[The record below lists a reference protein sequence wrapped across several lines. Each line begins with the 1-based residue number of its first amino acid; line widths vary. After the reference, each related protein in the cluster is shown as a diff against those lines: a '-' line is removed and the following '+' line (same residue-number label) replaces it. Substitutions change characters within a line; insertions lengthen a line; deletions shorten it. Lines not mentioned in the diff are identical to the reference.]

1 MSSAPQTIAYAR
13 HDVTA
18 VLVTHDGERWV
29 GRVID
34 ALAAQER
41 PIQRI
46 VAVDTSSRD
55 GTIDILNQSLGEGR
69 VITRPRDAGFGQAVA
84 FGVGAVFGGLPPPA
98 VRGDPDEP
106 VEWIWIVHD
115 DCEPATDALHYLL
128 ALADENPDVG
138 VVGPK
143 VLGWYNSREI
153 LEAGLTVAP
162 SGRRETG
169 LDRGE
174 EDQGQHDGQRRV
186 LAVSSAGMLI
196 RRDVWEAL
204 RGFDRHLPF
213 MRDDLDFCWRASQA
227 GWQVVVNTD
236 AVVYHAEAAAREQRR
251 LATRVGRAHYLDR
264 AHALYVLLVNM
275 RLARVPLALVRLGL
289 GTLARSFG
297 YLVAKLPEY
306 AVDEVLALGSVVGRF
321 PRLIRARF
329 ARHRRRAVK
338 AKELRTLFP
347 PRGSQLR
354 HIIDAVAERL
364 PHTHVG
370 KDRTGRPAAEAGPV
384 ADEMEDLEGDDTP
397 IMRRITGQ
405 PLVVLLFGLSV
416 LTLLAARQLV
426 GGGRLM
432 GGALLPAPDHARDL
446 WQIYFSSWHPVGVGS
461 GATAT
466 PYIGVIAALSTVL
479 FGNASRAVDL
489 LVVGAVPLCGLT
501 AYLAARKVVASRLL
515 RLWAAGAYALLPAVT
530 GAVATGRLGTT
541 VGAILLPI
549 AGLGAVRTI
558 GLDGRPGTWRAA
570 WATGLLL
577 AIITAF
583 VPVAWLIA
591 LALAIVAVLLRA
603 RSTGARL
610 RLVAVLVTPVFVLL
624 PWSIALFRQPS
635 LIFLEAGLPGPGLSD
650 IDVSPLAL
658 LLLHP
663 GGPAMYPVWI
673 SAGVLLA
680 GFAALLRSE
689 RRGIVT
695 AGWTLTLAGLVVGLF
710 MSRVHVTGPTLITA
724 VPAWPGFAT
733 VVMGAGLLLAAL
745 IGAEGARDR
754 IAATSFGW
762 QQPLSVG
769 VTVLAV
775 IAPAVAGLW
784 WIRFGADDPV
794 ERRNPVVLPQ
804 FIAMDGQTSDRPRTL
819 VLRPRTNGLLAYS
832 LLRDVGPRL
841 GDAETAP
848 RRGTYA
854 GLDQIVTQIITG
866 RGQDEVDQLADYAIR
881 YVLLTSPIDGDLVR
895 TLDGVPGLSRIS
907 VTEGNALWRI
917 DAPSARLRIIPP
929 QPSGDNL
936 LAAKAPEAAK
946 AVAVPSAEVGA
957 ATSVPAGPAGR
968 QLVLAE
974 NADSGWRATLD
985 GRPLKRVVYN
995 GWAQAFVLPADGGQ
1009 LELTHH
1015 SSSRNRW
1022 LLVQGLAIAVV
1033 IVLALPGGRRTGEIL
1048 AVDETV
1054 AVERRR
1060 RARAAGLAEE
1070 PEYAPAAGAPPPWL
1084 GETGYAE
1091 PEYSEPGYPEP
1102 GYPEPAYSE
1111 PAYSEPGYPEPRH
1124 LEPTVADAELEV
1136 YRAGLDEHAYRDVPY
1151 EQIPYEQLSDGQ
1163 DAFGGVQSPPYGQQ
1177 VPAQPTYPT
1186 GEQAAYVHPEPGP
1199 LDYDPAAAWQ
1209 RGYADPGPSPP
1220 TAHPPEAGYDPY
1232 DSARDPAVPAQAA
1245 PDAVTA
1251 SYEVVR
1257 DEPYPYGG
1265 PVDDGYTPPGG
1276 YGYGEPQATYL
1287 DPTVGPYEPQE
1298 GVPGQAQPPSDDGYG
1313 SPGPFQGASYEP
1325 DTGHIAR
1332 VRRSGRHAG
1341 KPAEDDGAD
1350 PHGGPS

>member
-1 MSSAPQTIAYAR
+1 
-13 HDVTA
+13 
-18 VLVTHDGERWV
+18 
-29 GRVID
+29 
-34 ALAAQER
+34 
-41 PIQRI
+41 
-46 VAVDTSSRD
+46 
-55 GTIDILNQSLGEGR
+55 
-69 VITRPRDAGFGQAVA
+69 
-84 FGVGAVFGGLPPPA
+84 
-98 VRGDPDEP
+98 
-106 VEWIWIVHD
+106 
-115 DCEPATDALHYLL
+115 
-128 ALADENPDVG
+128 
-138 VVGPK
+138 
-143 VLGWYNSREI
+143 
-153 LEAGLTVAP
+153 
-162 SGRRETG
+162 
-169 LDRGE
+169 
-174 EDQGQHDGQRRV
+174 
-186 LAVSSAGMLI
+186 
-196 RRDVWEAL
+196 
-204 RGFDRHLPF
+204 
-213 MRDDLDFCWRASQA
+213 
-227 GWQVVVNTD
+227 
-236 AVVYHAEAAAREQRR
+236 
-251 LATRVGRAHYLDR
+251 
-264 AHALYVLLVNM
+264 
-275 RLARVPLALVRLGL
+275 
-289 GTLARSFG
+289 
-297 YLVAKLPEY
+297 
-306 AVDEVLALGSVVGRF
+306 
-321 PRLIRARF
+321 
-329 ARHRRRAVK
+329 
-338 AKELRTLFP
+338 
-347 PRGSQLR
+347 
-354 HIIDAVAERL
+354 VAERL
-364 PHTHVG
+364 PHSHLG
-370 KDRTGRPAAEAGPV
+370 KDRIAGRQAPEAGPV
-384 ADEMEDLEGDDTP
+384 ADDVEDLEGDDTP

-466 PYIGVIAALSTVL
+466 PYIGAMAALSTVL

-489 LVVGAVPLCGLT
+489 LVVGAIPLCGLT

-549 AGLGAVRTI
+549 AGLGAVRTL

-591 LALAIVAVLLRA
+591 LALAVVAVVLRA
-603 RSTGARL
+603 RSRGARI

-650 IDVSPLAL
+650 TDVSPFAL

-775 IAPAVAGLW
+775 IAPVVAGLW

-881 YVLLTSPIDGDLVR
+881 YVLLTSPIDADLVR

-929 QPSGDNL
+929 QPSGDTL
-936 LAAKAPEAAK
+936 LAAKAAPEAAK
-946 AVAVPSAEVGA
+946 AVTVPSAEVGA
-957 ATSVPAGPAGR
+957 ATPVPAGPAGR

-1033 IVLALPGGRRTGEIL
+1033 IVLALPGGRRAGEIL

-1054 AVERRR
+1054 EVERRR
-1060 RARAAGLAEE
+1060 RVRAGLPEE
-1070 PEYAPAAGAPPPWL
+1070 PEYAPAPGAPPPWL
-1084 GETGYAE
+1084 GEPAYA
-1091 PEYSEPGYPEP
+1091 EPGYPEP
-1102 GYPEPAYSE
+1102 GYP
-1111 PAYSEPGYPEPRH
+1111 EPGYPEPRH

-1136 YRAGLDEHAYRDVPY
+1136 YHPGVDEHVYRDVPY

-1163 DAFGGVQSPPYGQQ
+1163 EAFGGVQSPPYGQQ
-1177 VPAQPTYPT
+1177 VPAQP
-1186 GEQAAYVHPEPGP
+1186 
-1199 LDYDPAAAWQ
+1199 
-1209 RGYADPGPSPP
+1209 
-1220 TAHPPEAGYDPY
+1220 
-1232 DSARDPAVPAQAA
+1232 
-1245 PDAVTA
+1245 
-1251 SYEVVR
+1251 
-1257 DEPYPYGG
+1257 
-1265 PVDDGYTPPGG
+1265 
-1276 YGYGEPQATYL
+1276 
-1287 DPTVGPYEPQE
+1287 
-1298 GVPGQAQPPSDDGYG
+1298 
-1313 SPGPFQGASYEP
+1313 
-1325 DTGHIAR
+1325 
-1332 VRRSGRHAG
+1332 
-1341 KPAEDDGAD
+1341 
-1350 PHGGPS
+1350 

>member
-1 MSSAPQTIAYAR
+1 MGSRRQTMSSAPQTIAYAR

-55 GTIDILNQSLGEGR
+55 GTVDILNQSLGEGR

-84 FGVGAVFGGLPPPA
+84 FGVGAVFGGMPPPA
-98 VRGDPDEP
+98 VQGDPDEP

-143 VLGWYNSREI
+143 ILGWYNSREI
-153 LEAGLTVAP
+153 LEAGLTVAR

-213 MRDDLDFCWRASQA
+213 MRDDLDFCWRVSQA

-289 GTLARSFG
+289 GTLLRSFG

-306 AVDEVLALGSVVGRF
+306 AADEIFALGSVLGRF
-321 PRLIRARF
+321 PRLIRARL
-329 ARHRRRAVK
+329 ARHRRHKVK
-338 AKELRTLFP
+338 AKELRPLFP

-354 HIIDAVAERL
+354 HIIDTVAERL
-364 PHTHVG
+364 PHGHVG
-370 KDRTGRPAAEAGPV
+370 KDRTAGRQGLEAGPV
-384 ADEMEDLEGDDTP
+384 ADDVEDLEGDDTP
-397 IMRRITGQ
+397 ITRRIAGQ
-405 PLVVLLFGLSV
+405 PLVVLLVGLSI
-416 LTLLAARQLV
+416 LTLLAARQLI

-446 WQIYFSSWHPVGVGS
+446 WQVYFSSWHPVGVGS

-466 PYIGVIAALSTVL
+466 PYIGAMAALSTVL

-489 LVVGAVPLCGLT
+489 LVVGAIPLCGLT
-501 AYLAARKVVASRLL
+501 AYIAARKVVASRLL

-530 GAVATGRLGTT
+530 GAVATGRVGTT

-549 AGLGAVRTI
+549 AGLGAVRTL

-570 WATGLLL
+570 WATGFLL

-591 LALAIVAVLLRA
+591 VALAIVAVLLRA

-650 IDVSPLAL
+650 NDVSPLAL

-673 SAGVLLA
+673 SAGILLA

-689 RRGIVT
+689 RRGIVI
-695 AGWTLTLAGLVVGLF
+695 AGWTLTLTGLVVGLF

-819 VLRPRTNGLLAYS
+819 VLRPRSNGLLAYS

-854 GLDQIVTQIITG
+854 GLDQIVTQIVTG

-881 YVLLTSPIDGDLVR
+881 YVLLTSPIDGDLAR
-895 TLDGVPGLSRIS
+895 TLDGVPGLSRIG

-917 DAPSARLRIIPP
+917 VAPSARLRIIPP
-929 QPSGDNL
+929 QPSADNL
-936 LAAKAPEAAK
+936 LAAKAAPEAAK
-946 AVAVPSAEVGA
+946 AVTVPSAEVSA
-957 ATSVPAGPAGR
+957 ATPIPAGPAGR

-974 NADSGWRATLD
+974 NADSGWQASLN
-985 GRPLKRVVYN
+985 GRPLKRAVYN
-995 GWAQAFVLPADGGQ
+995 GWAQAFVLPAEGGQ
-1009 LELTHH
+1009 LDLTHH

-1022 LLVQGLAIAVV
+1022 LLIQGLAIAVV
-1033 IVLALPGGRRTGEIL
+1033 IVLALPGGRRPGELL
-1048 AVDETV
+1048 AVDENIEV
-1054 AVERRR
+1054 DRRR
-1060 RARAAGLAEE
+1060 RIRAAGLPEE
-1070 PEYAPAAGAPPPWL
+1070 PEYASAPPAAAPWL
-1084 GETGYAE
+1084 EPAYAE
-1091 PEYSEPGYPEP
+1091 PEYAAPEYPAGYPAPGYPEP
-1102 GYPEPAYSE
+1102 VG
-1111 PAYSEPGYPEPRH
+1111 
-1124 LEPTVADAELEV
+1124 ADAELEV
-1136 YRAGLDEHAYRDVPY
+1136 YHAGVDEPAYRDVPY
-1151 EQIPYEQLSDGQ
+1151 EQIPYEQLSDGH
-1163 DAFGGVQSPPYGQQ
+1163 DAVGGPQSPPFGQQ
-1177 VPAQPTYPT
+1177 VPAQPTYST
-1186 GEQAAYVHPEPGP
+1186 GEQPVYVHPEPSP
-1199 LDYDPAAAWQ
+1199 LDHDPEVAWQ
-1209 RGYADPGPSPP
+1209 HGYADPGPFPP
-1220 TAHPPEAGYDPY
+1220 PATYPHDAGYGPY
-1232 DSARDPAVPAQAA
+1232 DSAGDPAVPAQAA

-1265 PVDDGYTPPGG
+1265 PIDDGYTPPGG

-1298 GVPGQAQPPSDDGYG
+1298 TVPDQGQPPVDDGYG
-1313 SPGPFQGASYEP
+1313 PPAPFHGASYEP

-1332 VRRSGRHAG
+1332 VRRGGRHAG
-1341 KPAEDDGAD
+1341 KPAENDGAD
-1350 PHGGPS
+1350 PRRSSS

>member
-1 MSSAPQTIAYAR
+1 
-13 HDVTA
+13 
-18 VLVTHDGERWV
+18 
-29 GRVID
+29 
-34 ALAAQER
+34 
-41 PIQRI
+41 
-46 VAVDTSSRD
+46 
-55 GTIDILNQSLGEGR
+55 
-69 VITRPRDAGFGQAVA
+69 
-84 FGVGAVFGGLPPPA
+84 
-98 VRGDPDEP
+98 
-106 VEWIWIVHD
+106 
-115 DCEPATDALHYLL
+115 
-128 ALADENPDVG
+128 
-138 VVGPK
+138 
-143 VLGWYNSREI
+143 
-153 LEAGLTVAP
+153 
-162 SGRRETG
+162 
-169 LDRGE
+169 
-174 EDQGQHDGQRRV
+174 
-186 LAVSSAGMLI
+186 
-196 RRDVWEAL
+196 
-204 RGFDRHLPF
+204 
-213 MRDDLDFCWRASQA
+213 
-227 GWQVVVNTD
+227 
-236 AVVYHAEAAAREQRR
+236 
-251 LATRVGRAHYLDR
+251 
-264 AHALYVLLVNM
+264 
-275 RLARVPLALVRLGL
+275 VRLGL

-306 AVDEVLALGSVVGRF
+306 AADEVLALGSVVGRF
-321 PRLIRARF
+321 PRLIRARL
-329 ARHRRRAVK
+329 ARHRRRKVK
-338 AKELRTLFP
+338 AKELRALFP

-364 PHTHVG
+364 PHSHVG
-370 KDRTGRPAAEAGPV
+370 KERIAGGQALEAGPV
-384 ADEMEDLEGDDTP
+384 ADEVEDLEGDDTP

-405 PLVVLLFGLSV
+405 PLVVLLFALSL
-416 LTLLAARQLV
+416 LTLLAARELI

-432 GGALLPAPDHARDL
+432 GGALLPAPDHAKDL

-466 PYIGVIAALSTVL
+466 PYIGAMATLSTLL

-489 LVVGAVPLCGLT
+489 LLVGAIPLCGLT
-501 AYLAARKVVASRLL
+501 AYVAARKVVASRLL

-549 AGLGAVRTI
+549 VGLGAVRTL

-577 AIITAF
+577 AVITAF

-591 LALAIVAVLLRA
+591 LALAIVAAVLRTHC
-603 RSTGARL
+603 TGPRL
-610 RLVAVLVTPVFVLL
+610 RLVAVLVTPIFVLL

-650 IDVSPLAL
+650 TDVSPFAL

-689 RRGIVT
+689 RRNIVT
-695 AGWTLTLAGLVVGLF
+695 SGWTLTLTGLVVGLF
-710 MSRVHVTGPTLITA
+710 MSRVRVTGPTLITA

-819 VLRPRTNGLLAYS
+819 VLRPRSNGLLAYS

-854 GLDQIVTQIITG
+854 GLDQIVTQIVTG

-917 DAPSARLRIIPP
+917 DAPSARLRIIAP

-936 LAAKAPEAAK
+936 LATKAAPEAAK
-946 AVAVPSAEVGA
+946 AVTVPSAEVDA
-957 ATSVPAGPAGR
+957 ATPIPAGPAGR
-968 QLVLAE
+968 RLVLAE
-974 NADSGWRATLD
+974 NADSGWRAALD
-985 GRPLKRVVYN
+985 GRPLERAVYN
-995 GWAQAFVLPADGGQ
+995 GWAQAFVLPAAGGQ

-1022 LLVQGLAIAVV
+1022 LVIQGLAIAVV
-1033 IVLALPGGRRTGEIL
+1033 IVLALPGGRRAGEIL
-1048 AVDETV
+1048 AVDESLE
-1054 AVERRR
+1054 VERRR
-1060 RARAAGLAEE
+1060 RVRAAGLHEE
-1070 PEYAPAAGAPPPWL
+1070 PEYAPTPGAAPPWS
-1084 GETGYAE
+1084 GEPPYAE
-1091 PEYSEPGYPEP
+1091 PEYTEPQPGYPEPGYAEPGYPEP
-1102 GYPEPAYSE
+1102 GYPEPAV
-1111 PAYSEPGYPEPRH
+1111 
-1124 LEPTVADAELEV
+1124 TDAELEL
-1136 YRAGLDEHAYRDVPY
+1136 YHAGVDPPAYRDVPY

-1163 DAFGGVQSPPYGQQ
+1163 GALGGPQSPPYGQQ
-1177 VPAQPTYPT
+1177 VPAQPTYST
-1186 GEQAAYVHPEPGP
+1186 GEQPAYVHPEPGP
-1199 LDYDPAAAWQ
+1199 LDHDPAAAWQ
-1209 RGYADPGPSPP
+1209 RGYADPGPYPP
-1220 TAHPPEAGYDPY
+1220 PSAYPHDAGDDPY
-1232 DSARDPAVPAQAA
+1232 NSAGDPAVPAQAG

-1257 DEPYPYGG
+1257 DEPYPHGG
-1265 PVDDGYTPPGG
+1265 PIDDGYTPPGG
-1276 YGYGEPQATYL
+1276 YGYGEPQPTYL

-1298 GVPGQAQPPSDDGYG
+1298 GVPGQAQPIDDGYAP
-1313 SPGPFQGASYEP
+1313 PGAFQGAAYEP

-1341 KPAEDDGAD
+1341 KPAEDERAD
-1350 PHGGPS
+1350 PRGSSS